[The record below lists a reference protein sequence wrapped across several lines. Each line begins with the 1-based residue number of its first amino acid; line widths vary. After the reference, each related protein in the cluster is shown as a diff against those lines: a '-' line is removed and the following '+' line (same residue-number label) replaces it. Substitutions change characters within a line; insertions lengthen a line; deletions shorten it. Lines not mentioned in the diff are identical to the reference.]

1 MIRKPKRSNPRESN
15 AYKEMC
21 YRVRKRDK
29 NTCQMPDC
37 GSKKNIQ
44 VHHIRRFADNGHGRL
59 NVLNCICIC
68 KTHHEQTLKNRE
80 DIYAPLLL
88 KIAARNDKEERERNE
103 RKD

>member
-44 VHHIRRFADNGHGRL
+44 VHHVRRWADNGFGRL
-59 NVLNCICIC
+59 NHLNCICVCATCHNLITG
-68 KTHHEQTLKNRE
+68 KE

-88 KIAARNDKEERERNE
+88 RIIAQNE
-103 RKD
+103 AKQK